1 MNSSFYSPTS
11 QSDHRRH
18 HHHGPDTLNFGYS
31 GMAYPGGKLFV
42 GCLPYSRCSH
52 DLCEIFSVFGP
63 LVEVAL
69 LTTPEGKSKGAAFV
83 TFVNRDDAE
92 RALTEL
98 QGYTFPNS
106 SRGINISFA
115 TKQVRPA
122 NPAPRQHT
130 SAPSVISSS
139 SYNEEGEIVPSYLP
153 RSPPGFAKR
162 SSVYIAPQTP
172 ERRSSILHRSSIETP
187 ELINLSHLTSSPTL
201 GESINP
207 YSILRTNSE
216 INTDLERIN
225 EAMIKS
231 LFGDE
236 QSPNAA

>member
-1 MNSSFYSPTS
+1 MMNNAFYSPTG
-11 QSDHRRH
+11 QSEHRRH
-18 HHHGPDTLNFGYS
+18 HHTGPDTLNFGYHA
-31 GMAYPGGKLFV
+31 GLAYTGGKLFV

-52 DLCEIFSVFGP
+52 DLSEIFAVYGP

-83 TFVNRDDAE
+83 TFVNREDAE

-115 TKQVRPA
+115 TKQIRPL
-122 NPAPRQHT
+122 PSRQT
-130 SAPSVISSS
+130 SAPSVISTS
-139 SYNEEGEIVPSYLP
+139 SYDEDVSSYMP
-153 RSPPGFAKR
+153 RSPPGFAPR
-162 SSVYIAPQTP
+162 PSYTGPFTP
-172 ERRSSILHRSSIETP
+172 PHRSIETP
-187 ELINLSHLTSSPTL
+187 DLNLSTPPTP
-201 GESINP
+201 GNP

-231 LFGDE
+231 LLGEESCELSSLDW
-236 QSPNAA
+236 SSL